1 MAALLQHSR
10 FRQIKSMP
18 DVNAVLGQDAAL
30 LDRWL
35 TDYFEQRASLTTAP
49 RLVEAMRYSA
59 LNGGKRMRA
68 SLVLSASRM
77 VTRLN
82 GQPEPGPAC
91 VAVAAA
97 VELVHAY
104 SLVHDDLPAMD
115 DADLRRGVASSHIA
129 FDEATAILAG
139 DALQTEAF
147 YILSGPGLCADPAV
161 QLKLVRLLSHASGD
175 QGMAGGQMLDLLAED
190 QNLGLADTRQMQDMK
205 TGALIKAAAVMGI
218 VASGGSEELED
229 AISAYA
235 QALGFAFQIADDL
248 LDYAAA
254 PDLLGKPS
262 GRDAEQG
269 KASLVS
275 LLGLDQAR
283 QMAASLIDEAT
294 DQLTPYGTAADELIA
309 LARFAIDRKH

>member
-1 MAALLQHSR
+1 
-10 FRQIKSMP
+10 
-18 DVNAVLGQDAAL
+18 
-30 LDRWL
+30 
-35 TDYFEQRASLTTAP
+35 
-49 RLVEAMRYSA
+49 
-59 LNGGKRMRA
+59 
-68 SLVLSASRM
+68 
-77 VTRLN
+77 
-82 GQPEPGPAC
+82 
-91 VAVAAA
+91 
-97 VELVHAY
+97 
-104 SLVHDDLPAMD
+104 
-115 DADLRRGVASSHIA
+115 
-129 FDEATAILAG
+129 
-139 DALQTEAF
+139 
-147 YILSGPGLCADPAV
+147 
-161 QLKLVRLLSHASGD
+161 
-175 QGMAGGQMLDLLAED
+175 MAGGQMLDLLAED

-248 LDYAAA
+248 LDYDAA